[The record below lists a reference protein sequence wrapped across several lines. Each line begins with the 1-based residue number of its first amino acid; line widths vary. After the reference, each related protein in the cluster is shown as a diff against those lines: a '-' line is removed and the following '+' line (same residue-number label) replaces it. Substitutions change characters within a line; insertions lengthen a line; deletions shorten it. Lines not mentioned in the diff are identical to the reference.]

1 MNRYVILAVVIVLV
15 GLPLT
20 LLSLREFKDDPT
32 LHLDVL
38 NRSVS
43 GVLKK
48 LPGVADVEVHRIL
61 KPTHRI
67 IQLRDR
73 YFVSKEHFAIELQE
87 NDKKTLKKPITTQN
101 DFKNL

>member
-1 MNRYVILAVVIVLV
+1 MWRYLILAVVIVLV

-20 LLSLREFKDDPT
+20 LLCLREFKDAPT
-32 LHLDVL
+32 LPLDAL

-48 LPGVADVEVHRIL
+48 LPGVAEVEVYRIL
-61 KPTHRI
+61 MPTHRI

-73 YFVSKEHFAIELQE
+73 HFVPKDDFARPCRER
-87 NDKKTLKKPITTQN
+87 
-101 DFKNL
+101 